1 MVIIEPGKMIN
12 YVYVDLFVPKATL
25 VFSFL
30 FFLSFFLS
38 FDLLRKSDKLALK
51 PLSGGMTLEKLWKEG
66 NKPDQGLQAVWIV
79 AEVL

>member
-38 FDLLRKSDKLALK
+38 FDLLRNSDKLALK
-51 PLSGGMTLEKLWKEG
+51 PLSGGMTLEKL
-66 NKPDQGLQAVWIV
+66 
-79 AEVL
+79 